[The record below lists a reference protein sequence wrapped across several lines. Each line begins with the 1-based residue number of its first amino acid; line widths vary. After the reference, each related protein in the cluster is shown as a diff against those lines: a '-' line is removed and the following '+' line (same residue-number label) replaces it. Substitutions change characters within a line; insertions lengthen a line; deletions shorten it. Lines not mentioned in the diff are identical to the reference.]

1 MVHCCWF
8 HCDQIDKYIDGQGWF
23 GLTWNQ
29 ADGTA
34 WLYDDV
40 INSGLAD
47 HHLQLERD
55 GDLFRI
61 FINGQ
66 YLGGY
71 VDDQPL
77 AAGYY
82 GLINWASQF
91 EQALADFDDYKVVA
105 WDASGQQVTAQSVA
119 QPAVPQRAGAVD
131 RISMQRLEGVK
142 KVE

>member
-1 MVHCCWF
+1 MPWPN
-8 HCDQIDKYIDGQGWF
+8 IDGQGWF
-23 GLTWNQ
+23 GLTWNEV
-29 ADGTA
+29 DGTA

-40 INSGLAD
+40 VNSGPAD
-47 HHLQLERD
+47 NHLLLERD
-55 GDLFRI
+55 DNLFRI

-66 YLGGY
+66 FLGGY

-105 WDASGQQVTAQSVA
+105 WDAGSQQVIAQSVA
-119 QPAVPQRAGAVD
+119 QPSTPQHVGAVD
-131 RISMQRLEGVK
+131 LISMQRLEGVK